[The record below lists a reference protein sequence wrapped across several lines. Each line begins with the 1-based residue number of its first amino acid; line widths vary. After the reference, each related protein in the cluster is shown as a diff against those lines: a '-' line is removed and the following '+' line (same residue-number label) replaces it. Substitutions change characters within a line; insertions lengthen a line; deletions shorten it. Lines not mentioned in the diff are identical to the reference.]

1 MLYGRFI
8 QTTGNFPGP
17 KVIKPKGE
25 KIKMEAIQFQK
36 PETVDEAVKLLQNAE
51 GDARILAG
59 GTDLLVQLR
68 AHMID
73 PGVIIDIKSIEETR
87 TLTKNGDGSYT
98 IGSAVAGAE
107 AHERDDITADWPGVV
122 EAWDLIGSTQIQGRA
137 SLGGNLCN
145 ASPAGDSV
153 PAMVAAGMTAN
164 IAGPDGRR
172 SIPVEVVTVGQGK
185 TSLKTA

>member
-1 MLYGRFI
+1 
-8 QTTGNFPGP
+8 
-17 KVIKPKGE
+17 
-25 KIKMEAIQFQK
+25 MESIQFQK
-36 PETVDEAVKLLQNAE
+36 PETVDEAVKLLQGAD

-73 PGVIIDIKSIEETR
+73 PSVIVDIKSIDETR
-87 TLTKNGDGSYT
+87 ELKKNADGSYT
-98 IGSAVAGAE
+98 IGAAVAGAE
-107 AHERDDITADWPGVV
+107 AHEREDITADWPGVI

-153 PAMVAAGMTAN
+153 PRCWY
-164 IAGPDGRR
+164 DCEHRR
-172 SIPVEVVTVGQGK
+172 SRWSSHASCRGGYSWTRENKFKKRASLSLASIYQLSRLTEVTH
-185 TSLKTA
+185 TYA

>member
-1 MLYGRFI
+1 
-8 QTTGNFPGP
+8 
-17 KVIKPKGE
+17 
-25 KIKMEAIQFQK
+25 MESIEFQK
-36 PETVDEAVKLLQNAE
+36 PETVDEAVKLLQGADGN
-51 GDARILAG
+51 ARILAG

-73 PGVIIDIKSIEETR
+73 PSVIVDIKSIDETR
-87 TLTKNGDGSYT
+87 ELKKNADGSYT
-98 IGSAVAGAE
+98 IGAAVAGAE
-107 AHERDDITADWPGVV
+107 AHEREDITADWPGVI

-172 SIPVEVVTVGQGK
+172 TLPVEEVTAGPGK
-185 TSLKTA
+185 TNLKKGEFIVSFNLPAKPSNGGDA